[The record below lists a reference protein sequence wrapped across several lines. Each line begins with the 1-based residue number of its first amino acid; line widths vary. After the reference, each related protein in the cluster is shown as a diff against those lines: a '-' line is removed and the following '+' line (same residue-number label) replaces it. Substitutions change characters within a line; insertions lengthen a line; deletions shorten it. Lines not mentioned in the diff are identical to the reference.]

1 VELPGDLFAVYEA
14 TTEGTTSEDVRL
26 LDKTSG
32 GKGAEG
38 MELIWFVLIT
48 ILSGLVIGAL
58 GRLAL
63 PGPDPM
69 SIPMTILIG
78 IGGSLIGGLV
88 GRMLF
93 GSDGA
98 GLILSVAGAV
108 LLVWLMRRF
117 RRPRLG

>member
-1 VELPGDLFAVYEA
+1 
-14 TTEGTTSEDVRL
+14 
-26 LDKTSG
+26 
-32 GKGAEG
+32 

-48 ILSGLVIGAL
+48 VLSGLVIGAL